1 MHFRGETYKGP
12 VSSIAI
18 VGAAL
23 RFPGA
28 ADPAS
33 FHELVLAGRRMFRD
47 VPQLAARQEAMPRY
61 GTAPAPPA
69 YLLRAA
75 LLDDTIPQSEPALE
89 QAAATA
95 QRSRVAVA
103 AHAKATVS
111 PIGAVSG
118 IGGQAHSAPGI
129 TRRHMLAAETAGAAL
144 ADVPPDGRPTRPG
157 RTGAIIAESREPG
170 GPSVTGWVSHWL
182 GLAPQDSAPP
192 HSCSLR
198 AVAAA
203 CALLTADRFDLVL
216 AGGVSVGID
225 PAWLAYR
232 IQSGAFA
239 DDDVR
244 IYDASPTG
252 TLPGEGCGVVA
263 LMRAADARTAGLP
276 VYAEIAGWQAA
287 NDITAPSDAIRDA
300 YLRAGIDP
308 ADVQYVEGHGA
319 ATAVDDL
326 AELTALFDVLAPWQY
341 GSGCALGSVAA
352 NIGDTGGA
360 AGVAALL
367 KTALA
372 MTAGIVPPTTGCVEP
387 HQLLRAGAAPFR
399 LPSSPEPWPE
409 AFARL
414 AAVNSLGKSG
424 LAGGARSGPVHIVL
438 RRDLESRPPTGPRRR
453 VGRVSEIFARGS
465 MSEIFARGSGGFP
478 SLGAHARPLITP
490 PRPRNPLDSTGF
502 PAAPDSDPR
511 AQADQ
516 PHTDQLPARDA
527 GIPGTVAGGN
537 GNETNASGATGE
549 TATGKSGIR
558 ERLTTDTLTGDW
570 VIAVR
575 GADPEDLAVTLDTL
589 AMTAARLPG
598 TALREFA
605 LEMAATPATADL
617 RARAAIV
624 ARNPVQLSER
634 ARKAAAALRERA
646 VGTSSAG
653 TGAYVSDGASG
664 RIALLFPGLVSTGVE
679 HSAVLSASMATL
691 GVAERLGVRPQL
703 AVGYSFGEIAAL
715 AWAGVLTFGE
725 AARLAAYRAEII
737 QAMPDRGA
745 MARVHASSS
754 VVAGLCSGTSLTV
767 AAHEG
772 PVQHVVAGPTPEIRV
787 LPQRAA
793 RQGVVAEVL
802 SITHRL
808 HSPAMLPSAAP
819 MHAVISG
826 LWFSQPRRRLIST
839 VTGLDIT
846 DLADP
851 SELITGQLAR
861 PALLAEALEL
871 ACADADLVV
880 LTARDPA
887 LARIAGDRDRVPVV
901 QAPLDQRPGTV
912 LPSALAAFFAAGA
925 IDSVLPFLPGGSSV
939 PAQAGG
945 AAGGGV
951 IRSGS
956 SGPEGATDSRPAAD
970 PDQPE
975 ANQAEANQAEA
986 DRDPSAAE
994 RGPSAE
1000 GRGAADGPGEDGED
1014 PAADLGGA
1022 APAPEPD
1029 QPTADGDRPAGDLG
1043 AAESPSDDHGDP
1055 GATEDPADDPGTA
1068 ESSGEDGGEPDAAED
1083 SGEPDAAESSA
1094 EPAEKQAQPKTAGT
1108 RTPPRTVRSQ
1118 PKSKPSRRQRRA

>member
-1 MHFRGETYKGP
+1 
-12 VSSIAI
+12 
-18 VGAAL
+18 
-23 RFPGA
+23 
-28 ADPAS
+28 
-33 FHELVLAGRRMFRD
+33 MFRD
-47 VPQLAARQEAMPRY
+47 VPQFAARQEAAPLY

-75 LLDDTIPQSEPALE
+75 LLDDMIPQTEPALE

-95 QRSRVAVA
+95 SHSRVTVA
-103 AHAKATVS
+103 AHAKAAVS
-111 PIGAVSG
+111 PNHAASG
-118 IGGQAHSAPGI
+118 IGGQAHSVPGV
-129 TRRHMLAAETAGAAL
+129 TRRHMLAAETAAAAL
-144 ADVPPDGRPTRPG
+144 ADVPPDGRPARPG
-157 RTGAIIAESREPG
+157 RTGAIIAELPEPG
-170 GPSVTGWVSHWL
+170 GPSVTRWVTRWL
-182 GLAPQDSAPP
+182 GLTPQDSAPP

-203 CALLTADRFDLVL
+203 CALLSADRFDLVL

-263 LMRAADARTAGLP
+263 LMRASDARAAGLP

-287 NDITAPSDAIRDA
+287 NDITAPSNAIRDA
-300 YLRAGIDP
+300 YLRAGVDP

-326 AELTALFDVLAPWQY
+326 AELTALLDVLAPWQY

-360 AGVAALL
+360 AGVAGLL

-424 LAGGARSGPVHIVL
+424 LAGSARSGPVHIVL
-438 RRDLESRPPTGPRRR
+438 RRDLESGPPTGPRRR
-453 VGRVSEIFARGS
+453 GGRVSEIFGRGS
-465 MSEIFARGSGGFP
+465 MSEIFARGSGAVP
-478 SLGAHARPLITP
+478 NWGAHARPLISP
-490 PRPRNPLDSTGF
+490 PRPRNPSDSMGF
-502 PAAPDSDPR
+502 PAAAPDADPR
-511 AQADQ
+511 AHADQ
-516 PHTDQLPARDA
+516 LPADQLPARDA
-527 GIPGTVAGGN
+527 GIPDTVAGGN
-537 GNETNASGATGE
+537 AKGDGNETNASSATGE
-549 TATGKSGIR
+549 TATGDSGIR
-558 ERLTTDTLTGDW
+558 ERLTADTLTGDW

-575 GADPEDLAVTLDTL
+575 GTSREDLAVTLDTI

-605 LEMAATPATADL
+605 LEMAATPAAADL

-624 ARNPVQLSER
+624 ARDPIQLSER
-634 ARKAAAALRERA
+634 ARKAAATLRERT

-664 RIALLFPGLVSTGVE
+664 RIALLFPGLVGTEVE

-691 GVAERLGVRPQL
+691 GVAERLGLRPQL

-725 AARLAAYRAEII
+725 AARLAVHRAEII
-737 QAMPDRGA
+737 RATPDRAA
-745 MARVHASSS
+745 MARVHASPSI
-754 VVAGLCSGTSLTV
+754 VAELCSGNGLTV

-772 PVQHVVAGPTPEIRV
+772 PVQHVVAGPTPDIRV

-793 RQGVVAEVL
+793 RRGVDAEVL
-802 SITHRL
+802 SITHGL

-819 MHAVISG
+819 MRAVIDG

-846 DLADP
+846 DSADP

-861 PALLAEALEL
+861 PALLAEALGL

-880 LTARDPA
+880 LTAHDPA
-887 LARIAGDRDRVPVV
+887 LARVAGDRDRVPVV

-945 AAGGGV
+945 AVGGGI
-951 IRSGS
+951 IRSES
-956 SGPEGATDSRPAAD
+956 SGEEVAADPRPVADPGQPAAD
-970 PDQPE
+970 GDRSAGDPGTAESPSDDTENPD
-975 ANQAEANQAEA
+975 
-986 DRDPSAAE
+986 AAE
-994 RGPSAE
+994 SPSEAAE
-1000 GRGAADGPGEDGED
+1000 SPGEDTENPDAAESLGDDTECPGDAENPDAAESPSDDAGDPGTAESPSDDGEDPGTAESPSDDTESLGDAGDPGTAESPGEDGED
-1014 PAADLGGA
+1014 PGQATGEL
-1022 APAPEPD
+1022 
-1029 QPTADGDRPAGDLG
+1029 TA
-1043 AAESPSDDHGDP
+1043 
-1055 GATEDPADDPGTA
+1055 
-1068 ESSGEDGGEPDAAED
+1068 
-1083 SGEPDAAESSA
+1083 
-1094 EPAEKQAQPKTAGT
+1094 
-1108 RTPPRTVRSQ
+1108 
-1118 PKSKPSRRQRRA
+1118 RA